1 MGDACIRAWTQKEVL
16 YYLKEDIKVAVQRYD
31 IVVIGGGVGG
41 YSAALRGAGAGA
53 SVALIE
59 KHLVGGTCLNVGCI
73 PTKALLE
80 SCKLLRSYRRAADLG
95 VRVGEAIPDPQTIAE
110 RSQSIVGLMRKGVE
124 DLLDRRGVKIIRGQ
138 AGLLAPNRVAV
149 VSGGDDATLEAG
161 SVIVATGS
169 SWVQLPGVRI
179 DGSRIITSDHALRL
193 DDISSSM
200 IIIGGGAVGCE
211 FAEIYSA
218 LGAEV
223 TIVEMMDQLLP
234 GEDTELARRLE
245 VSIKRKGI
253 KVMTA
258 SKVSAITGSGAQLE
272 VGIETGPSLVADR
285 VMVAVGRKPNTEGLG
300 LEQTGV
306 ETTGRGI
313 QTDDGM
319 CTSAPGVFAV
329 GDVTGDYLLAH
340 VAMAQGIV
348 AAENACGGHAKVSY
362 SAVPRCVYTDPE
374 YAAVGLTEAQASD
387 AGLRA
392 AVQRVRLGRIGRAL
406 TMGETFGLAKL
417 VVDRESERVLG
428 FQAVAPHAS
437 EFLSEISLAITK
449 GLKPED
455 IARVIHPHPTLSEIV
470 WEAAEGAVGKPVHG
484 E

>member
-1 MGDACIRAWTQKEVL
+1 LTSIRYA
-16 YYLKEDIKVAVQRYD
+16 LKEFIKLAVQPYD

-41 YSAALRGAGAGA
+41 YSAALRAAGAGV

-59 KHLVGGTCLNVGCI
+59 KHLIGGTCLNVGCI

-80 SCKLLRSYRRAADLG
+80 SCKLLRSCRRAADLG
-95 VRVGEAIPDPQTIAE
+95 VRVREAIPEPQAIVE
-110 RSQSIVGLMRKGVE
+110 RSQSVVGLMRKGVE
-124 DLLDRRGVKIIRGQ
+124 DLLERRGVTVIRGQ
-138 AGLLAPNRVAV
+138 AELLGPTRVGVA
-149 VSGGDDATLEAG
+149 SGGDAATLETG

-169 SWVQLPGVRI
+169 SWVQLPAVHI
-179 DGSRIITSDHALRL
+179 DGRRIITSDHALRL
-193 DDISSSM
+193 DDVSSSLV
-200 IIIGGGAVGCE
+200 IIGGGAVGCE

-234 GEDTELARRLE
+234 GEDSELARRLE
-245 VSIKRKGI
+245 ASIKRKGI
-253 KVMTA
+253 KVMTGSRVA
-258 SKVSAITGSGAQLE
+258 AITASGAQLE
-272 VGIETGPSLVADR
+272 VGIEDGRGLVADR
-285 VMVAVGRKPNTEGLG
+285 VLVAVGRKPNTEGLG
-300 LEQTGV
+300 LERAGV

-313 QTDDGM
+313 RTDDGM
-319 CTSAPGVFAV
+319 RTNASGVFAV

-340 VAMAQGIV
+340 VATAQGIV
-348 AAENACGGHAKVSY
+348 AAENACGGHAKVDY

-374 YAAVGLTEAQASD
+374 YAAVGMTEAQASD
-387 AGLRA
+387 AGLRT
-392 AVQRVRLGRIGRAL
+392 AVQKVRLGRIGRAL

-417 VVDRESERVLG
+417 VVDRDSERVLG

-449 GLKPED
+449 GLRPDD

-470 WEAAEGAVGKPVHG
+470 WEAAQGALGKPVHG